1 MKARKFGKG
10 YWKTFAEGIQ
20 REWVVTNG
28 IGGYAGSSI
37 IGAHTRKHNGMLIAS
52 LHAPV
57 ERYMVLS
64 KINEELK
71 VGEQEYSFATNQRPG
86 GNNEEGQRYLQRF
99 SYDYVP
105 EFIYYA
111 GGIFVTKTI
120 SMQHGKNT
128 VACTYDILG
137 GGDAAVFTLVPLFN
151 YRDHHERSERA
162 DLKFEATNSGHTI
175 TLIPE
180 RNKDITIRMFVSEG
194 EISKR
199 EEIYDV
205 DMELQTEISTGMS
218 CIENNYTPYEIA
230 ISVNPGEHKKISVIC
245 TIEEGEL
252 PKDGFAIIEAE
263 RKRCM
268 ELETKAG
275 LQDDFVN
282 TLVHA
287 ADQFIVERES
297 TGGKTVLAGLPWF
310 TDWGRDTMIALQG
323 LTLVTKRFEDTREI
337 LKTFAQ
343 YVKKGLVPNMFP
355 DEGLEPLYN
364 TVDASM
370 WYFYSVEKY
379 LEYTGAEEDY
389 QFIQKEIYPKLKEII
404 HYYQEGTDF
413 SIYMDSDYLIH
424 AGGGFDQVTWMDVR
438 VGEWVVTPRHGKP
451 VEISALWYN
460 ALCVMA
466 NLAKHF
472 KDADSEVYASLA
484 EKVKTSFVE
493 KFWNQEKNCLYDVVD
508 EQENDGKIRPNQIW
522 AVSLPH
528 TMLSK
533 EQEKAVVDTV
543 VSHLYAT
550 YGLRSLS
557 PEEEEYKG
565 IYVGKLHDRDAA
577 YHQGTCWGFPLGGL
591 ITAYLKVYGDTA
603 EGRAF
608 AYKLIAPLEDH
619 LMDGCIGSI
628 AEIFDGNEPNI
639 SRGCYA
645 QAWSVGEI
653 LRAYVEGDLW
663 NV

>member
-1 MKARKFGKG
+1 MKAKKFGKG
-10 YWKTFAEGIQ
+10 YWKKFSEGIQ
-20 REWVVTNG
+20 REWVITNG

-64 KINEELK
+64 KINEKLE
-71 VGEQEYSFATNQRPG
+71 VGEKEYSFFTNQRPG
-86 GNNEEGQRYLQRF
+86 GNNEEGQKYLQRF
-99 SYDYVP
+99 CYDYVP
-105 EFIYYA
+105 EFTYYA
-111 GGIFVTKTI
+111 GGVFVTKTI
-120 SMQHGKNT
+120 SLQHGKNT

-137 GGDAAVFTLVPLFN
+137 GSSKAVLTLVPLFN

-162 DLKFEATNSGHTI
+162 DLKFETTNSSQTI
-175 TLIPE
+175 TLVPE
-180 RNKDITIRMFVSEG
+180 KNKNISIRMYVSEG
-194 EISKR
+194 EISER

-205 DMELQTEISTGMS
+205 DMELQTEISTGMT
-218 CIENNYTPYEIA
+218 CIENNYTPYEIVVS
-230 ISVNPGEHKKISVIC
+230 IQPGEHKKVSVIC
-245 TIEEGEL
+245 TIEEGKI
-252 PKDGFAIIEAE
+252 PTDGFAIVEAE
-263 RKRCM
+263 RNRCM
-268 ELETKAG
+268 ELEKQAG
-275 LQDDFVN
+275 LQDDFAN

-404 HYYQEGTDF
+404 HYYKEGTDF
-413 SIYMDSDYLIH
+413 SIYMDKDYLIH
-424 AGGGFDQVTWMDVR
+424 AGGGLDQVTWMDVR

-460 ALCVMA
+460 ALCVMEQ
-466 NLAKHF
+466 LAKRF
-472 KDADSEVYASLA
+472 GDEEEKEYAALAD
-484 EKVKTSFVE
+484 KVKASFVN
-493 KFWNQEKNCLYDVVD
+493 KFWNPEKNCLYDVVD
-508 EQENDGKIRPNQIW
+508 DTENDDKIRPNQIW

-528 TMLSK
+528 TMLSE
-533 EQEKAVVDTV
+533 EQAKAVVDTV

-557 PEEEEYKG
+557 PDDVEYKG

-591 ITAYLKVYGDTA
+591 ITAYLKVYGATED
-603 EGRAF
+603 GKAF
-608 AYKLIAPLEDH
+608 AKKLIAPLEDH

-639 SRGCYA
+639 SRGCYG

-653 LRAYVEGDLW
+653 LRAYVEGELW
-663 NV
+663 NA

>member
-1 MKARKFGKG
+1 MKAKKFGKG
-10 YWKTFAEGIQ
+10 YWKKFSEGIQ
-20 REWVVTNG
+20 REWVITNG

-64 KINEELK
+64 KINEKLE
-71 VGEQEYSFATNQRPG
+71 VGEKEYSFFTNQRPG
-86 GNNEEGQRYLQRF
+86 GNNEEGQKYLQRF
-99 SYDYVP
+99 CYDYVP
-105 EFIYYA
+105 EFTYYA
-111 GGIFVTKTI
+111 GGVFVTKTI
-120 SMQHGKNT
+120 SLQHGKNT

-137 GGDAAVFTLVPLFN
+137 GSSKAVLTLVPLFN

-162 DLKFEATNSGHTI
+162 DLKFERTNSSQTI
-175 TLIPE
+175 TLVPE
-180 RNKDITIRMFVSEG
+180 KNKNISIRMYVSEG
-194 EISKR
+194 EISER

-205 DMELQTEISTGMS
+205 DMELQTEISTGMT

-230 ISVNPGEHKKISVIC
+230 VSIQAREHKKVSVIC
-245 TIEEGEL
+245 TIEEGEI
-252 PKDGFAIIEAE
+252 PTDGFAIVEAE
-263 RKRCM
+263 RNRCM
-268 ELETKAG
+268 ELEKQAG
-275 LQDDFVN
+275 LQDDFAN

-404 HYYQEGTDF
+404 HYYKEGTDF
-413 SIYMDSDYLIH
+413 SIYMDKDYLIH
-424 AGGGFDQVTWMDVR
+424 AGGGLDQVTWMDVR

-460 ALCVMA
+460 ALCVMEQ
-466 NLAKHF
+466 LAKRF
-472 KDADSEVYASLA
+472 GDEEEKEYVALA
-484 EKVKTSFVE
+484 EKVKASFVN
-493 KFWNQEKNCLYDVVD
+493 KFWNPEKNCLYDVVD
-508 EQENDGKIRPNQIW
+508 DTENDDKIRPNQIW

-528 TMLSK
+528 TMLSE
-533 EQEKAVVDTV
+533 EQAKGVVDTV

-557 PEEEEYKG
+557 PDDVEYKG
-565 IYVGKLHDRDAA
+565 IYAGKLHDRDAA

-591 ITAYLKVYGDTA
+591 ITAYLKVYGATED
-603 EGRAF
+603 GKAF
-608 AYKLIAPLEDH
+608 AKKLIAPLEDH

-639 SRGCYA
+639 SRGCYG

-653 LRAYVEGDLW
+653 LRAYVEGELW
-663 NV
+663 NA